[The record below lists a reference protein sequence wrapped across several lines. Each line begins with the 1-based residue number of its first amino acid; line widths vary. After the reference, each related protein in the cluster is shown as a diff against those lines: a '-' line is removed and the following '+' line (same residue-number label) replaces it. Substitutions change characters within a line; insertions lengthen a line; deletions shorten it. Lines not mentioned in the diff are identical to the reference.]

1 MQKTLIFLTIIFF
14 LTVVNSQAFFGK
26 LKVVCIDSAGEIGG
40 IEVIEKSDYIKFNSG
55 TLPITQNNKEVLI
68 AQKTYEDGTFY
79 YINIRKKSL
88 LFIYKATF
96 PGNFSHR
103 ANGRC
108 ERI

>member
-1 MQKTLIFLTIIFF
+1 MKKFFLYLIFLF
-14 LTVVNSQAFFGK
+14 LFNSTSNAFFGK
-26 LKVVCIDSAGEIGG
+26 LKVVCIDSAGKIGG
-40 IEVIEKSDYIKFNSG
+40 IEVIEKSDYIKFNAI

-68 AQKTYEDGTFY
+68 AQKTFENGTFY

-88 LFIYKATF
+88 LFIYKASL